1 MSRRGRLRT
10 INRTM
15 KIFLVALI
23 CMFILV
29 ASAAGQQQF
38 EPTPASRRQATVNGR
53 AREYVAAME
62 ALGPAAAA
70 QGSWDTASLAY
81 TQAAA
86 AAIQLGQLQKAI
98 ALAVKASEMAEKGD
112 HSYLQGIALLTLADT
127 YGRLGQPQKEKE
139 WLDQTVAVARRMK
152 GDNRDIM
159 EARLSQQLGEY
170 HLRQGDLNAAI
181 EHLSNAVTQ
190 WDARLKIL
198 RSPAR
203 AKNKNFRGTVQ
214 FAVEQLSLCLHRLG
228 TAHLKNANPKD
239 AEKVLERGIANLT
252 NAGLESTMESSL
264 YMSLGQAYLAEKD
277 FPRALETL
285 TKGLQLAEARGQTL
299 QLQTTSAA
307 IGNIFLQSN
316 RHAEAIP
323 FYKKAVDAVE
333 STRSL
338 LESEELRTSFFQN
351 KGQVYAGIILSQL
364 GAKNLEEA
372 FNYNERARSRA
383 FLDILGSKVQLGRQ
397 SALVEEEKT
406 ILSRIAELRSRS
418 AGPGGGDDEAAG
430 ENNPAALRKEL
441 ESAEKAYGDFLSKVR
456 KENKEQASLMNVEP
470 LKLRQLQE
478 SLDPGVTVL
487 EYFVL
492 SGRAALWIVSK
503 DQVNFARLSLNRS
516 ELVSKVSAL
525 RESIN
530 QLEDGVKFKQ
540 VSEEL

>member
-1 MSRRGRLRT
+1 
-10 INRTM
+10 M

-29 ASAAGQQQF
+29 ASAAGQQRF